1 MFKDIRVILRDLG
14 QMKLDH
20 MLEESTQSKKPI
32 PENDSDDDFRDDKTC
47 NTEQFSTMSKA
58 QTWYDS
64 KNWMILSFT
73 NLQERKTRNKLQNF
87 DSWMQ
92 GGQIDS
98 RDFYDN
104 IPHVSVQKIISELDQ
119 ISQFNSIEKMIS
131 RERA

>member
-1 MFKDIRVILRDLG
+1 
-14 QMKLDH
+14 
-20 MLEESTQSKKPI
+20 
-32 PENDSDDDFRDDKTC
+32 
-47 NTEQFSTMSKA
+47 MSRA

-64 KNWMILSFT
+64 KHWMVLSA
-73 NLQERKTRNKLQNF
+73 NNIKERKNRNKLENF

-119 ISQFNSIEKMIS
+119 TSHFHSIEKMIS
-131 RERA
+131 RERSQSFGVEETDKIVK